1 MSQGHSLG
9 NTEAGGKGRRENG
22 ELKQGDRQQIGK
34 AGILGAG
41 RGSLIIALSHP
52 PPPSS
57 SPVLTTDFLI
67 SVPRAES

>member
-52 PPPSS
+52 PPPS
-57 SPVLTTDFLI
+57 
-67 SVPRAES
+67 